1 MHSLKAICVEDVPAD
16 QASNALA
23 ALEGTRA
30 DGASVVIPFVVDGR
44 REGLDIGVWL
54 SVVEVG
60 QGVELDV
67 ALRASSRRIRYPWR
81 SNTSSCTDPAKR

>member
-1 MHSLKAICVEDVPAD
+1 MHSVKAICVEDVPAD

-30 DGASVVIPFVVDGR
+30 NRANVITPFVMDGR
-44 REGLDIGVWL
+44 REGLDIRVWL
-54 SVVEVG
+54 ALTEVG

-67 ALRASSRRIRYPWR
+67 TYSSRRIRYPWR
-81 SNTSSCTDPAKR
+81 SNASHCTDPASW